1 MDRMRRNLLGRLGGA
16 GMVTALFAAGLL
28 KPLKALAAEWNKS
41 AFEAKDVNGAMS
53 AIGAGGAA
61 ESKDIVLN
69 APGIAENG
77 SVVPISVV
85 SNIPGTTEISV
96 FVDQNPFPLAGS
108 FRFSGDALPDVG
120 VRLKFGKTSTV
131 RAVVMANG
139 KAYTTWKDVKVTAGG
154 CGG

>member
-1 MDRMRRNLLGRLGGA
+1 MDMMRRSLLGKLGGA
-16 GMVTALFAAGLL
+16 GALLAAGLL
-28 KPLKALAAEWNKS
+28 RPLAAFAAEWNKT
-41 AFEAKDVNGAMS
+41 AFEAKDVAGAMS
-53 AIGAGGAA
+53 GIGAGNAA
-61 ESKDIVLN
+61 ESKDVVLN

-77 SVVPISVV
+77 AVVPISVT
-85 SNIPGTTEISV
+85 SNLPGTTEISV

-108 FRFSGDALPDVG
+108 FRFSGDALPEVG

-131 RAVVMANG
+131 RAVVVANG

>member
-1 MDRMRRNLLGRLGGA
+1 MTMTRRSALLRLGGI
-16 GMVTALFAAGLL
+16 GTLLAAGLL
-28 KPLKALAAEWNKS
+28 RPLQALADWNKA
-41 AFEAKDVNGAMS
+41 AFEAKDVAGAMTG
-53 AIGAGGAA
+53 IGAAGAA

-77 SVVPISVV
+77 AVVPISVI

-108 FRFSGDALPDVG
+108 FRLSGDALPDVG
-120 VRLKFGKTSTV
+120 VRLKFSKTSTV
-131 RAVVMANG
+131 RAVVIAGG
-139 KAYTTWKDVKVTAGG
+139 KAYTTHKDVKVTAGG